1 MEAMGRVVIS
11 MMTVYIYKQIIYIKN
26 MYQSKPSSTYKWI
39 QSNSIINILE
49 YIKLI
54 LNLHQLNN
62 KNSAV
67 LRLRMCFLPF
77 ELISSNE
84 VRVFR
89 VDGSN
94 EVVNAQLV
102 QLPLDQLGKTDISH
116 VMVDSWRNSFEKCWN
131 NVYIYLKKKERKDI
145 RDIFNSESLAC
156 KFY

>member
-1 MEAMGRVVIS
+1 MEAMGRVIS
-11 MMTVYIYKQIIYIKN
+11 MMT
-26 MYQSKPSSTYKWI
+26 MYTNKSFILKICINQNHHQHTNEYNQTQSSTFL
-39 QSNSIINILE
+39 ST
-49 YIKLI
+49 

-102 QLPLDQLGKTDISH
+102 QLPLNQLGKTDISH
-116 VMVDSWRNSFEKCWN
+116 VMVDSWRNSIEKCWN
-131 NVYIYLKKKERKDI
+131 NLYVWKKERKDT
-145 RDIFNSESLAC
+145 RNSESLAY